1 MDTQA
6 TQLRP
11 SRPTV
16 LGSVS
21 TLGAALPFLALL
33 VVGVLFPLFG
43 GGYWGVIA
51 TRACVYWVL
60 VSGLNLVVGFAGQIA
75 IGWVALLTLGAY
87 TTSVL
92 AAGNVMPALP
102 PYLALAIAAV
112 VGAIFGLIIGL
123 PALRLRTFYFAITTL
138 GFATIVTQVA
148 LAWQSVTGGGVGVA
162 GPIFPEPFAS
172 QWGFYYF
179 CFGLA
184 AICTWTTANIAA
196 SRFGRALTA
205 IRDAE
210 VAAEA
215 SGIAKPALLGAVFLF
230 SGAVAAVAGGLFAAL
245 QSYITPD
252 AFTLDLSVLFF
263 IAILIGGRGSILGP
277 LLGTILLTVLPE
289 FAAPLVAWSTFLYAA
304 LLLVIVLVIPGGI
317 AELLDFK
324 NRRPLES
331 DRAIIPRPDL
341 LDRLL
346 GTTPNAGALTLQQ
359 VALSFGGVQAIDGL
373 DLEIR
378 PGQVHGLIGPNGS
391 GKTTT
396 LNVISGYYAPQRG
409 AVRLND
415 AAMPVLARHQ
425 RARMRIARTFQTP
438 RIVGS
443 ASVLQNVMIG
453 GTIDGEGTFVESLL
467 SLPRHRRD
475 EAMLRDT
482 AMLALAAV
490 GLERLAQVRADRL
503 QHSELRFTEIAR
515 ALMLR
520 PAFLLLD
527 EPAAGLSAEEIAR
540 LSALLLAIA
549 RAGTGVLL
557 VEHHPDLIFDIC
569 HYVTVLNLGMPIS
582 EPDPL
587 LDVAGLSSG
596 YGKIGV
602 LRGVDLNVGA
612 GEVVALLGPNGAGK
626 TTLLRAVSGLL
637 PWSGSVRFAGRD
649 LAGFSPRETVRCGLA
664 HVVEGHRVFTQLSV
678 LDNLLLAAYDLPR
691 GERAVRVEEVFGL
704 FPEIAAKRHERAAA
718 LSGGQQQILAVAQ
731 GLVRRPRLLMLDEP
745 SAGLSP
751 VLVDRVLVVVQ
762 RLREAG
768 TAVLLVEQL
777 IEKALALA
785 DRVYALARGSIVL
798 EAKTGEADLPLRLQ
812 HAYMATGSFHT

>member
-1 MDTQA
+1 METPAAQWRASRANGLGAAA
-6 TQLRP
+6 TI
-11 SRPTV
+11 
-16 LGSVS
+16 
-21 TLGAALPFLALL
+21 GAALPFLVLL
-33 VVGVLFPLFG
+33 VVGLLFPLFG

-92 AAGNVMPALP
+92 TAGNVMAPLP
-102 PYLALAIAAV
+102 PYLALAVAGV
-112 VGAIFGLIIGL
+112 VGAVFGLIIGL

-148 LAWQSVTGGGVGVA
+148 LAWQSVTGGGVGVP
-162 GPIFPEPFAS
+162 GPIFPEPFSS

-184 AICTWTTANIAA
+184 AICTWMTVNVGA

-215 SGIAKPALLGAVFLF
+215 CGISKPALLRTVFLF

-252 AFTLDLSVLFF
+252 AFTLDLSILFF
-263 IAILIGGRGSILGP
+263 ISILIGGRGSVLGP
-277 LLGTILLTVLPE
+277 LLGTILLTALPE
-289 FAAPLVAWSTFLYAA
+289 FAAPLVAWSTFLYAV
-304 LLLVIVLVIPGGI
+304 LLLVIVLAIPGGI
-317 AELLDFK
+317 AEILDFK

-341 LDRLL
+341 LPRLL
-346 GTTPNAGALTLQQ
+346 GAPAASAGALTLEG
-359 VALSFGGVQAIDGL
+359 VALSFGGVHAIEDL

-396 LNVISGYYAPQRG
+396 LNVISGYYAQQRG
-409 AVRLND
+409 TVRLNGT
-415 AAMPVLARHQ
+415 ALPVLNRPQ

-443 ASVLQNVMIG
+443 ASVLENVMIG

-475 EAMLRDT
+475 EVMLRDA

-490 GLERLAQVRADRL
+490 GLERLAAVRADRL

-527 EPAAGLSAEEIAR
+527 EPAAGLSAEEIRR
-540 LSALLLAIA
+540 LGALLLAIA
-549 RAGTGVLL
+549 RTGTGVLL
-557 VEHHPDLIFDIC
+557 VEHHADLIFDIC
-569 HYVTVLNLGMPIS
+569 HHVTVLNLGRM
-582 EPDPL
+582 L
-587 LDVAGLSSG
+587 AAGTPAEIRSH
-596 YGKIGV
+596 
-602 LRGVDLNVGA
+602 R
-612 GEVVALLGPNGAGK
+612 EVV
-626 TTLLRAVSGLL
+626 
-637 PWSGSVRFAGRD
+637 
-649 LAGFSPRETVRCGLA
+649 
-664 HVVEGHRVFTQLSV
+664 
-678 LDNLLLAAYDLPR
+678 
-691 GERAVRVEEVFGL
+691 
-704 FPEIAAKRHERAAA
+704 
-718 LSGGQQQILAVAQ
+718 
-731 GLVRRPRLLMLDEP
+731 
-745 SAGLSP
+745 
-751 VLVDRVLVVVQ
+751 
-762 RLREAG
+762 
-768 TAVLLVEQL
+768 
-777 IEKALALA
+777 
-785 DRVYALARGSIVL
+785 
-798 EAKTGEADLPLRLQ
+798 
-812 HAYMATGSFHT
+812 HAYLGG

>member
-1 MDTQA
+1 MDTQ
-6 TQLRP
+6 TTPLRP
-11 SRPTV
+11 SRANA
-16 LGSVS
+16 LGPAS
-21 TLGAALPFLALL
+21 TFGATLPLLALL
-33 VVGVLFPLFG
+33 IVGVALPLFA

-51 TRACVYWVL
+51 TRACIYWVL

-92 AAGNVMPALP
+92 AAGNVMPELP

-112 VGAIFGLIIGL
+112 VGAVFGLIVGL

-162 GPIFPEPFAS
+162 GPVFPAPFDS

-184 AICTWTTANIAA
+184 AICTWMTANIAA

-215 SGIAKPALLGAVFLF
+215 SGISKSTLLGTVFLF
-230 SGAVAAVAGGLFAAL
+230 SGAVAAIAGGLFASL

-252 AFTLDLSVLFF
+252 AFTIDLSVLFF
-263 IAILIGGRGSILGP
+263 IAILIGGRSSIYGP

-289 FAAPLVAWSTFLYAA
+289 FAAPLVAWSTFLYAV

-317 AELLDFK
+317 AEILDFK

-331 DRAIIPRPDL
+331 DRAIIPRPEL
-341 LDRLL
+341 LDPLL
-346 GTTPNAGALTLQQ
+346 GTAPQASALTLEA
-359 VALSFGGVQAIDGL
+359 VALSFGGVRAIDGL

-409 AVRLND
+409 AVRLNG
-415 AAMPVLARHQ
+415 AALPALARHR
-425 RARMRIARTFQTP
+425 RAEMRIARTFQTP

-443 ASVLQNVMIG
+443 ASVLENVMIG
-453 GTIDGEGTFVESLL
+453 GSIDGEGTFVESLL
-467 SLPRHRRD
+467 ALPRHRRD

-490 GLERLAQVRADRL
+490 GLERLAGVRADRL

-527 EPAAGLSAEEIAR
+527 EPAAGLSAAEIER
-540 LSALLLAIA
+540 LGTLIQAIA
-549 RAGTGVLL
+549 RAGTGVLV

-569 HYVTVLNLGMPIS
+569 HYVTVLNLGKT
-582 EPDPL
+582 L
-587 LDVAGLSSG
+587 AAGTPAEIRSH
-596 YGKIGV
+596 
-602 LRGVDLNVGA
+602 R
-612 GEVVALLGPNGAGK
+612 EVVNAYLGG
-626 TTLLRAVSGLL
+626 
-637 PWSGSVRFAGRD
+637 
-649 LAGFSPRETVRCGLA
+649 
-664 HVVEGHRVFTQLSV
+664 
-678 LDNLLLAAYDLPR
+678 
-691 GERAVRVEEVFGL
+691 
-704 FPEIAAKRHERAAA
+704 
-718 LSGGQQQILAVAQ
+718 
-731 GLVRRPRLLMLDEP
+731 
-745 SAGLSP
+745 
-751 VLVDRVLVVVQ
+751 
-762 RLREAG
+762 
-768 TAVLLVEQL
+768 
-777 IEKALALA
+777 
-785 DRVYALARGSIVL
+785 
-798 EAKTGEADLPLRLQ
+798 
-812 HAYMATGSFHT
+812 